1 MFKGLRSNLKIYE
14 CNMRRKCNFSV
25 LHCDTSLFERSVI
38 NMGIRLYN
46 KMPNKIKWKG
56 FWNFKQILKLFLL
69 NHTFL
74 FIK

>member
-1 MFKGLRSNLKIYE
+1 MYKYSIRIKY
-14 CNMRRKCNFSV
+14 NFNV
-25 LHCDTSLFERSVI
+25 LHCNTSLFKRSVI
-38 NMGIRLYN
+38 NMGIRLHN

-56 FWNFKQILKLFLL
+56 FWDFKQRLKLFLL